1 MRVGEGGGNHVGKEM
16 VIDETVIA
24 TLRAN
29 KANIALP
36 WADMDRLETFLGK
49 SFGIKKLPDNYD
61 LLAAIRDACGDD
73 VAEQYQ
79 TLNERQLQTSD
90 PCLRSQTKN
99 AFYDL
104 ISTDPLL
111 GLVHSTRWP
120 YILDGAAYLTALI
133 RALGIEG
140 PFIDIGCHAG
150 YHALWLATECG
161 ITGRGVDISQA
172 AVKYARERTA
182 DFGISPGRLVF
193 DSQTIKTRAPVGGY
207 ALVYSING
215 PITLAQ
221 RSFEEVSSILGDGGV
236 FVWVGQVTEYEPK
249 SLCEDLIKAGMTLLF
264 GDVIGGW
271 DGKAFLVRVVLVIAE
286 GAEFSSRENV
296 TTEIESVWKG
306 FSDYCNTE
314 GRMGSEKTLS
324 KYRSWLTYG

>member
-1 MRVGEGGGNHVGKEM
+1 MAGK
-16 VIDETVIA
+16 T
-24 TLRAN
+24 TSSN
-29 KANIALP
+29 KAKIALP
-36 WADMDRLETFLGK
+36 WADMERLETFLDK

-61 LLAAIRDACGDD
+61 VLAAIRDACGDD

-79 TLNERQLQTSD
+79 ILNERQLQGRD
-90 PCLRSQTKN
+90 PCVRSQTKR

-104 ISTDPLL
+104 ISADPLL

-150 YHALWLATECG
+150 YHALWLVTECG
-161 ITGRGVDISQA
+161 INGRGVDISQD
-172 AVKYARERTA
+172 AVRYARERTA
-182 DFGISPGRLVF
+182 DFGISPARLVF
-193 DSQTIKTRAPVGGY
+193 DSQTIRTRAPVGGY

-221 RSFEEVSSILGDGGV
+221 RSFEEVSNILGDGGV
-236 FVWVGQVTEYEPK
+236 FIWVGQVAEYERK
-249 SLCEDLIKAGMTLLF
+249 RVRDDLTKVGMTLLF

-271 DGKAFLVRVVLVIAE
+271 DGKAFLARVVLVIAE
-286 GAEFSSRENV
+286 GAESCGSEDV
-296 TTEIESVWKG
+296 TIEIESVWKG
-306 FSDYCNTE
+306 FSDYCNTD

-324 KYRSWLTYG
+324 KYRSWLTYGFP

>member
-1 MRVGEGGGNHVGKEM
+1 MA
-16 VIDETVIA
+16 IDETVIS

-29 KANIALP
+29 KGQIALP
-36 WADMDRLETFLGK
+36 WADMERLETFLDK

-61 LLAAIRDACGDD
+61 LIAAIRDECGDD
-73 VAEQYQ
+73 VAEKYQ
-79 TLNERQLQTSD
+79 TLNKHHLQLSDRCER
-90 PCLRSQTKN
+90 PQTKR

-150 YHALWLATECG
+150 YHALWLVTECG
-161 ITGRGVDISQA
+161 INGRGVDISQD
-172 AVKYARERTA
+172 AVRYARERTV
-182 DFGISPGRLVF
+182 DFGISPARLVF
-193 DSQTIKTRAPVGGY
+193 DSQTIRTRAPVGGY

-221 RSFEEVSSILGDGGV
+221 RSFEEVSNILGDGGV
-236 FVWVGQVTEYEPK
+236 FIWVGQVAEYERK
-249 SLCEDLIKAGMTLLF
+249 RVRDDLTKAGMTLLF

-271 DGKAFLVRVVLVIAE
+271 DGKAFLARVVLVIAE
-286 GAEFSSRENV
+286 GAESCGSEDV

-306 FSDYCNTE
+306 FSDYCNTD

-324 KYRSWLTYG
+324 KYRSWLTYGFP